1 MIVRILGEG
10 QFRVSDALLDELNLL
25 DQAVEAAVAK
35 GDDEALRPAL
45 ATLLAAVREGG
56 VELEPDLLLE
66 SDLILPYADA
76 DVAQIAAW
84 LEGPDSPDG
93 EGLIPN

>member
-10 QFRVSDALLDELNLL
+10 QFLVPDELLDRLNEL
-25 DQAVEAAVAK
+25 DQVVEAAVADQ
-35 GDDEALRPAL
+35 DDEALRPAL
-45 ATLLAAVREGG
+45 AALLDAVRAEGEE
-56 VELEPDLLLE
+56 VAPDLLLE

-84 LEGPDSPDG
+84 LDGPEGNG
-93 EGLIPN
+93 EGLIPD

>member
-10 QFRVSDALLDELNLL
+10 QFRVSDELLDRLNVL
-25 DQAVEAAVAK
+25 DQAVEDAVAH
-35 GDDEALRPAL
+35 DDDDALVPAL
-45 ATLLAAVREGG
+45 TALLDAVRADG

-76 DVAQIAAW
+76 DVAQIKEW
-84 LEGPDSPDG
+84 LDGPDSPDG
-93 EGLIPN
+93 EGFFPN

>member
-10 QFRVSDALLDELNLL
+10 QFRVSDTLLDELNRL
-25 DQAVEAAVAK
+25 DQAVEEAVAN

-45 ATLLAAVREGG
+45 TALLAAVREGG
-56 VELEPDLLLE
+56 VELEADLLLE

-76 DVAQIAAW
+76 DVEQIAAW
-84 LEGPDSPDG
+84 LEGPDSPNG
-93 EGLIPN
+93 EGLIPD